1 MLQSWIII
9 LSRHVAMTVLVT
21 LNIVL
26 DPLVIKEYALVEL

>member
-9 LSRHVAMTVLVT
+9 LSRRVAMTVLVI